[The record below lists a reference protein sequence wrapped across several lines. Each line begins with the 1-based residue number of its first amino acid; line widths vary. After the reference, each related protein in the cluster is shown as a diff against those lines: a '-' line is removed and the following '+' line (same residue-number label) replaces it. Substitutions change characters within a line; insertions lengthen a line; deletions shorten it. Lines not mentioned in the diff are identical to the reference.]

1 MKKKLFLVVGS
12 LGAGGSERVYWLLS
26 QYFNKEEY
34 DVSVIFLNGSNRCYS
49 TEVDGVRF
57 IDLKTVKAS
66 KSFFKLYKLFKAEKP
81 YAVFSTTDHINVL
94 IAMIAC
100 FIKLPHLIARASNNP
115 KQMREFYGFK
125 ARFYNFF
132 SRFLFFKFNFIVCQ
146 SEEMRRSL
154 AALYRIRP
162 NKLIVIHNPVIQ
174 SSALIKDRRNISGL
188 KRLVVVSRLSREKGL
203 FRLLEVIKDLP
214 QNYVLTIIGDG
225 PLMNALKANVSSNDL
240 ENRVFFTG
248 KIENVALK
256 VSQHDLMVLSSFT
269 EGFPNVLLESLSV
282 GVPVVTFR
290 VGGVAELIEEGFNGF
305 VAEQNDI
312 LNLKRLIIRAC
323 NQTWEHD
330 KIKADIINR
339 FALDK
344 IGQAYETLLLK

>member
-34 DVSVIFLNGSNRCYS
+34 DVSVVFLNGSNRCYS
-49 TEVDGVRF
+49 TDIEGVRF
-57 IDLKTVKAS
+57 IDLKTIRAS
-66 KSFFKLYKLFKAEKP
+66 RSFFKLYKLFKTEKP

-125 ARFYNFF
+125 ARFFNFF
-132 SRFLFFKFNFIVCQ
+132 SKFLFFKFDFIVCQ
-146 SEEMRRSL
+146 SEEMRQSFAKLYSISL
-154 AALYRIRP
+154 G
-162 NKLIVIHNPVIQ
+162 KLIVIHNPVNQ
-174 SSALIKDRRNISGL
+174 SCILKDHRSISGL

-203 FRLLEVIKDLP
+203 FRLLDVIKSLP

-225 PLMNALKANVSSNDL
+225 PLMNVLKAQVSTNDL
-240 ENRVFFTG
+240 ESRVFFTG
-248 KIENVALK
+248 NIKNVALK
-256 VSQHDLMVLSSFT
+256 ISQHDLLVLSSFT
-269 EGFPNVLLESLSV
+269 EGFPNVVLESLSV

-290 VGGVAELIEEGFNGF
+290 VGGVDELIKEGFNGF
-305 VAEQNDI
+305 VAEQNDVVK
-312 LNLKRLIIRAC
+312 LKRQIIRAC

-344 IGQAYETLLLK
+344 IGQAYETLLLR